1 MSLINIGS
9 LTAFNAF
16 LSVSVS
22 ALMATY
28 MISIGSIMYRRVTG
42 PPLPLS
48 RWRLIGR
55 NVGHERSSG
64 GLGSYGVV
72 INAVA
77 LVYRYVLDSEYS
89 IWEC

>member
-28 MISIGSIMYRRVTG
+28 MISIGCVLYRRVKG
-42 PPLPLS
+42 PPLPFS
-48 RWRLIGR
+48 RWRLIGK
-55 NVGHERSSG
+55 NLDYGDSNG
-64 GLGSYGVV
+64 GLGSYGVG
-72 INAVA
+72 INAIA
-77 LVYRYVLDSEYS
+77 LVYRYVAYFNCAE
-89 IWEC
+89 